1 MIAFMTR
8 ACRNKLKLPSFSGV
22 VCTGTHIW
30 DLEIVENYK
39 DFYGKFI
46 REQVLLSGEI
56 VIHSGHDSKSHES
69 FHFHAITPEMD
80 NLGGVRDGAV
90 ERALAS
96 HQCGPGSNP
105 GVGAICGLG
114 LFDVGS
120 LLCSERFFSGYSGFP
135 LSSKTNISKFQFNQE

>member
-30 DLEIVENYK
+30 DLEILENYK

-46 REQVLLSGEI
+46 REQAFLSGEI

-69 FHFHAITPEMD
+69 FHFHAITLEMD
-80 NLGGVRDGAV
+80 NLTNFAV
-90 ERALAS
+90 LVPCSFNAVANNFVLRGHFTS
-96 HQCGPGSNP
+96 S
-105 GVGAICGLG
+105 
-114 LFDVGS
+114 S
-120 LLCSERFFSGYSGFP
+120 LTQILNYWTRNFHD
-135 LSSKTNISKFQFNQE
+135 L